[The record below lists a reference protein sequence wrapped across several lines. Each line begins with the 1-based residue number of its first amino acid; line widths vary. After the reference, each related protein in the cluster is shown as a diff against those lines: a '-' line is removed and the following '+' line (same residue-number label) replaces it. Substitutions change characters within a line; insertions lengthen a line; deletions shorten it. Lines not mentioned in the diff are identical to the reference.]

1 MKNLS
6 EEEVKAIDLTLFNE
20 IEEHVDQEI
29 INWQEMC
36 ECEEEGDAMEY
47 VLASCSGGPYPEW
60 RANEDGTIDV
70 IMHGDLN
77 IEWDDE
83 EGNGRSSWIPNNLRG
98 RVSDSFVEDC
108 SNSIPSNLEVRVKT
122 LFQ

>member
-29 INWQEMC
+29 INWGEMC

-47 VLASCSGGPYPEW
+47 VLA
-60 RANEDGTIDV
+60 
-70 IMHGDLN
+70 
-77 IEWDDE
+77 
-83 EGNGRSSWIPNNLRG
+83 
-98 RVSDSFVEDC
+98 
-108 SNSIPSNLEVRVKT
+108 
-122 LFQ
+122 